1 MRGGG
6 NWNKVEERMIK
17 QEEKYKLEKRKKR
30 KGRENKGEETGDNK
44 RKKESNTNLDE
55 KEERKIKWDKN

>member
-30 KGRENKGEETGDNK
+30 KGRENKGEETGGNK